1 MLRCRGPK
9 HLPRIGLS
17 YRQGVNQRC
26 INTNMY
32 RRKQEAR
39 HEEWGA
45 DWFLTADGEDGIEGS
60 GGRANL
66 SGASLAGVRFLGPGT
81 DQETRGGG
89 RIIGARPRASR
100 TRTRSK
106 VEGGRRRRGA
116 ATVGEE
122 GKSRRG
128 GAVVGQREGKGRR
141 GGSRARGGGSVCLS
155 AGLACDGQPHLR
167 RGRATGW
174 KAREGGSKGGQRHLV
189 SAAEPRPRFV
199 LSWNGRG

>member
-1 MLRCRGPK
+1 M
-9 HLPRIGLS
+9 
-17 YRQGVNQRC
+17 
-26 INTNMY
+26 
-32 RRKQEAR
+32 
-39 HEEWGA
+39 
-45 DWFLTADGEDGIEGS
+45 
-60 GGRANL
+60 
-66 SGASLAGVRFLGPGT
+66 
-81 DQETRGGG
+81 
-89 RIIGARPRASR
+89 
-100 TRTRSK
+100 
-106 VEGGRRRRGA
+106 
-116 ATVGEE
+116 GEE